1 MTPAWTFDSAVST
14 LPCAEFQDRT
24 LSVGPLYPQAVW
36 SNQRRAALIAWP
48 WQEARWS
55 WMGHH
60 LPGER
65 SFLTFSSPILS
76 FSSPSAKTSPSS
88 EGMLESHPSHTPDL
102 QAATRGTSNRNVT
115 LFERIPGLRT
125 GPARFSWT
133 CRQGSHFYYTKPVS
147 VPWHKRLRGCCSGK
161 GRSLSDLWLIHS
173 SSSCQANITLSE
185 WSMWHSITP
194 SGCDRTSPF
203 PLPSLRAISDIASLL
218 LHPAVYFSCLHSWI
232 PYIWVS
238 LSGSVIRLN
247 LSLSI
252 TLSFVLKT
260 LELAAELISFW
271 RTAPYLCYVFS
282 VKRIYQQEI
291 LQWGN
296 KLYFNFKWINK
307 LA

>member
-1 MTPAWTFDSAVST
+1 MVLDGSSPAQGKVTPH
-14 LPCAEFQDRT
+14 L
-24 LSVGPLYPQAVW
+24 
-36 SNQRRAALIAWP
+36 LIAHP
-48 WQEARWS
+48 F
-55 WMGHH
+55 
-60 LPGER
+60 
-65 SFLTFSSPILS
+65 FLLS
-76 FSSPSAKTSPSS
+76 FCQNQPPGSCSPSS
-88 EGMLESHPSHTPDL
+88 EGLLESHPSQTPGL
-102 QAATRGTSNRNVT
+102 QAATRGPSNSNVT
-115 LFERIPGLRT
+115 LIERIPGLRS
-125 GPARFSWT
+125 GPARFSWS
-133 CRQGSHFYYTKPVS
+133 CRHGSHFYNTKPVS
-147 VPWHKRLRGCCSGK
+147 VPWHKHLRGCCSGK

-260 LELAAELISFW
+260 LELLSSFLSGELRPIFVMYFLLSIYIS
-271 RTAPYLCYVFS
+271 R
-282 VKRIYQQEI
+282 K
-291 LQWGN
+291 
-296 KLYFNFKWINK
+296 YFNGVINYISI
-307 LA
+307 LNG